1 MISSVLQLF
10 PSIFKYSFMVNFDF
24 FLLEPIVRFI
34 YSCLFCFL
42 WLGLGGGGYCHL
54 YGLYGY
60 VLLWG
65 IWMGKWIGRVMHA
78 CKLSQIPIQC
88 HCCLIMGLF
97 FSLSLTTRVWKGWGS
112 LSCPPASHTIF
123 ITFSLPCAP
132 HGFGGRGRH
141 MTFQTRVLSFV
152 SKVHSLKQDWKLLQ
166 KLINLRCRLTLITD
180 ILY

>member
-1 MISSVLQLF
+1 MTLPRLMISSVLQLF

-42 WLGLGGGGYCHL
+42 WLGLGGRGYCHL

-88 HCCLIMGLF
+88 DCCLIMGLF
-97 FSLSLTTRVWKGWGS
+97 FSLSLTTRVWKGGGGGGGGVLILPS
-112 LSCPPASHTIF
+112 CIPYNFYHFLSTLRPP
-123 ITFSLPCAP
+123 
-132 HGFGGRGRH
+132 
-141 MTFQTRVLSFV
+141 RV
-152 SKVHSLKQDWKLLQ
+152 W
-166 KLINLRCRLTLITD
+166 REG
-180 ILY
+180 

>member
-1 MISSVLQLF
+1 
-10 PSIFKYSFMVNFDF
+10 MVDLDF

-65 IWMGKWIGRVMHA
+65 IWMGKWIQRVMHA

-88 HCCLIMGLF
+88 QCCLIMALLF
-97 FSLSLTTRVWKGWGS
+97 PPSLTTRVWKGWESGGGGGGGFS
-112 LSCPPASHTIF
+112 WSCLPVSHTIF
-123 ITFSLPCAP
+123 HRFLSPPPSP
-132 HGFGGRGRH
+132 HGFGGWVDIWHFRLECC
-141 MTFQTRVLSFV
+141 LSFP
-152 SKVHSLKQDWKLLQ
+152 KY
-166 KLINLRCRLTLITD
+166 IR
-180 ILY
+180 

>member
-42 WLGLGGGGYCHL
+42 WLGLRGRGYCHL

-97 FSLSLTTRVWKGWGS
+97 FSLSLTTRVWKGWGGGGGGPYPALLHPIQFLS
-112 LSCPPASHTIF
+112 LSLYPAPPTG
-123 ITFSLPCAP
+123 LE
-132 HGFGGRGRH
+132 GGVGIWHFRLECC
-141 MTFQTRVLSFV
+141 LSFP
-152 SKVHSLKQDWKLLQ
+152 KYIH
-166 KLINLRCRLTLITD
+166 
-180 ILY
+180 

>member
-10 PSIFKYSFMVNFDF
+10 PSIFKYSFMVDLDF

-65 IWMGKWIGRVMHA
+65 TWMGKWIRRVMHA
-78 CKLSQIPIQC
+78 CKLSQVPIQC
-88 HCCLIMGLF
+88 QCSLIMGLF
-97 FSLSLTTRVWKGWGS
+97 FLLSLITRVWKGWGS
-112 LSCPPASHTIF
+112 WSFLPASHTIF
-123 ITFSLPCAP
+123 HHFLSPPHPPWVWGLGRHITF
-132 HGFGGRGRH
+132 
-141 MTFQTRVLSFV
+141 QIRVLSFV
-152 SKVHSLKQDWKLLQ
+152 SKVHSLKQD
-166 KLINLRCRLTLITD
+166 
-180 ILY
+180 